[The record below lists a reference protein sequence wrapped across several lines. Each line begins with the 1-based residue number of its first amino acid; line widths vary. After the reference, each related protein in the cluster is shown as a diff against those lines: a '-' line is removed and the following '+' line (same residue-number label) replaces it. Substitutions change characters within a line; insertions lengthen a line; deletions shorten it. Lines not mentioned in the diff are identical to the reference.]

1 MHPPSPLVPPGWSP
15 CDPFPALKPLRSFL
29 DDTGCRRIGC
39 AWHTFGAAANRP
51 SWPGPGSG
59 PPPKGRRGTRTADRW
74 RRCSTKR
81 SAPSAWLVGHQVVVA
96 RLVVDFREMVPLGTD
111 ATVEASVVAV
121 DGRKVTCRARLTDG
135 ATLLAEAEAL
145 CVTRDFAALSERIL
159 NS

>member
-1 MHPPSPLVPPGWSP
+1 MHPPSPLVPSDWSP

-29 DDTGCRRIGC
+29 DDQGARDRVRVAYFRRGGEPILL
-39 AWHTFGAAANRP
+39 ARVWFGPAAE
-51 SWPGPGSG
+51 G
-59 PPPKGRRGTRTADRW
+59 PPGHAHGGSVAAVLDE
-74 RRCSTKR
+74 
-81 SAPSAWLVGHQVVVA
+81 ALGASAWLMGHQVVVA

-135 ATLLAEAEAL
+135 ATLLAEGEAL
-145 CVTRDFAALSERIL
+145 CVTRDFAALGERIL